1 MPHRSQHRPPPRD
14 LREQWFCRIY
24 DSKVPFYAH
33 AIGIPYRSEEKIA
46 ARPELVDHVWLTLQV
61 PPCGALLVAVNT
73 LSRKNRDAGYDER
86 INVGIVPSRYT
97 ELPEPLIEE
106 SEGLNYGVIESQSS
120 VAYTAYEHEVLSKM
134 LIARAHAALRIEAWG
149 ELYRRGELG
158 MHQVHSR
165 RASCAVDNDIVGHDG
180 ALRFY
185 FRDGTAELFLFKF
198 CGQ

>member
-1 MPHRSQHRPPPRD
+1 MPHRPPHSLPPRN
-14 LREQWFCRIY
+14 LREQWMCRIY
-24 DSKVPFYAH
+24 DSSVPVYART
-33 AIGIPYRSEEKIA
+33 IGIPYRSEEKIA

-61 PPCGALLVAVNT
+61 PPCGTLLVAVNT

-86 INVGIVPSRYT
+86 INVAIVTSQYT
-97 ELPEPLIEE
+97 DIPEPLIEE
-106 SEGLNYGVIESQSS
+106 SDALNYSIIESQSP
-120 VAYTAYEHEVLSKM
+120 VAYTAYGHDELSKM
-134 LIARAHAALRIEAWG
+134 LITRAHAALRIEAWG

-165 RASCAVDNDIVGHDG
+165 RASCAVQEDMIGHDG

-185 FRDGTAELFLFKF
+185 LPGGVAELFLFKF